1 MPQSLS
7 KVLIHVIFSTKSRK
21 PFLRDRDDRLRVHE
35 FIGGISREQACPPI
49 IVGGTGD
56 HVHLLATL
64 GRSVSQAELVKE
76 VKRASSLWIKKKLG
90 RPYRLFGWQTGYGV
104 FSISQSQIAVTR
116 KYIADQEKHHQK
128 LSFQDEFRRFL
139 KKYDITYDERFVW
152 D

>member
-1 MPQSLS
+1 MAQSLS
-7 KVLIHVIFSTKSRK
+7 KVLIHVIFSTKRRM
-21 PFLRDRDDRLRVHE
+21 PFLEDRSDRLRVHE
-35 FIGGISREQACPPI
+35 FIGGISREQACPPT

-76 VKRASSLWIKKKLG
+76 VKRASSLWIKKELG
-90 RPYRLFGWQTGYGV
+90 RHYRLFGWQTGYGV
-104 FSISQSQIAVTR
+104 FSISQSQIAATR

-128 LSFQDEFRRFL
+128 VSFQDEFRRFL

>member
-1 MPQSLS
+1 M
-7 KVLIHVIFSTKSRK
+7 
-21 PFLRDRDDRLRVHE
+21 PFLEDRSDRLRVHE
-35 FIGGISREQACPPI
+35 FIGGISREQACPPT

-76 VKRASSLWIKKKLG
+76 VKRASSLWIKKELG
-90 RPYRLFGWQTGYGV
+90 RHYRLFGWQTGYGV
-104 FSISQSQIAVTR
+104 FSISQSQIAATR

-128 LSFQDEFRRFL
+128 VSFQDEFRRFL